1 MPEFPNKIVRGYFT
15 SVFLSAHGY
24 IHELPQ
30 PIGLETK
37 ITIMATARQHCD
49 RTFIYYLLYPH
60 NTAVSYQYVYFTE
73 ELTLSGKLRTPQGHR
88 DEDGND
94 VRFESQL
101 WLASNSIFFM
111 MMHCFKSLNSQH
123 PAWCLPHGG
132 KSLHA
137 SKALQSCLSLCNPL
151 DCSPP
156 GSDVHGIL
164 QARILEWVTMPSSK
178 GSSKPRD
185 WTQGCY
191 VSCIGWWVLY
201 HQHHL
206 GSPITH

>member
-1 MPEFPNKIVRGYFT
+1 MPEFPNKIVRAYFT

-24 IHELPQ
+24 VHKLPQ
-30 PIGLETK
+30 PIRLETK
-37 ITIMATARQHCD
+37 ITIIIMATARQHCD

-60 NTAVSYQYVYFTE
+60 NTAVNYQYFYFTE

-88 DEDGND
+88 DDDGND

-101 WLASNSIFFM
+101 WLASKSILFM
-111 MMHCFKSLNSQH
+111 MIHCFKSLNSQH
-123 PAWCLPHGG
+123 PACLPHGC

-137 SKALQSCLSLCNPL
+137 SKSRHSCPSLCNPL

-156 GSDVHGIL
+156 GSNVHGIL

-185 WTQGCY
+185 QTHGSY
-191 VSCIGWWVLY
+191 VSFIA
-201 HQHHL
+201 
-206 GSPITH
+206 

>member
-1 MPEFPNKIVRGYFT
+1 MV
-15 SVFLSAHGY
+15 
-24 IHELPQ
+24 
-30 PIGLETK
+30 
-37 ITIMATARQHCD
+37 ITRQHCD

-60 NTAVSYQYVYFTE
+60 NTAVSYQYFYFTE

-88 DEDGND
+88 DDDGND
-94 VRFESQL
+94 VKFESQL
-101 WLASNSIFFM
+101 WLASKSILFM
-111 MMHCFKSLNSQH
+111 MTHCFKSLNSQH
-123 PAWCLPHGG
+123 PAWHLPHGC

-137 SKALQSCLSLCNPL
+137 SKSLHSCPSLCNPL

-156 GSDVHGIL
+156 GSSVHGIL

-185 WTQGCY
+185 QTRGSF
-191 VSCIGWWVLY
+191 VSCIGWRVLY

-206 GSPITH
+206 ESPITH